1 MMAGTLTRYLARRF
15 FSMLG
20 IILVCV
26 LVTVLLIDFV
36 EQLRQFSD
44 RSGFTP
50 VVGLQLALMRA
61 PDLFETILPFIV
73 LFAAIATL
81 LNLSRKLELVVAR
94 ASGVSV
100 WQFLGI
106 PMVIAMALGV
116 FSSLVVSP
124 VATRLKER
132 AERIEAELIRGSA
145 ERAGGFWF
153 RQSGVD
159 GPSILHVDAVSNEGF
174 TLHGVTAFVFDS
186 DSRFREKVTARHALY
201 GGGVW
206 RLVDTE
212 ARSADAPPRTAENY
226 LLPTNLAAEDLRQ
239 ILVTPEAVSLWSL
252 PGFIEAA
259 EAAGLN
265 SDRFRLMYHSLL
277 SRPFFLA
284 AMVAI
289 AATVSL
295 RLFRY
300 GGIAPLVLAGIA
312 TGFLLY
318 VATQIVNDLGGN
330 GIISPMIAAWVPVI
344 LALTAGATLLLYQ
357 EDG

>member
-1 MMAGTLTRYLARRF
+1 MMPGTLSRYLARRF
-15 FSMLG
+15 LSTLAM
-20 IILVCV
+20 ILVSV

-44 RSGFTP
+44 REGFTP
-50 VVGLQLALMRA
+50 LIGLQLALMRA

-73 LFAAIATL
+73 LFAALATL

-106 PMVIAMALGV
+106 PLVIAMAIGLV
-116 FSSLVVSP
+116 SSLVVSP
-124 VATRLKER
+124 VATRFKDR
-132 AERIEAELIRGSA
+132 AERIEAEIMRGSA
-145 ERAGGFWF
+145 QREGGFWF

-159 GPSILHVDAVSNEGF
+159 GPSILHADTVSDEGF
-174 TLHGVTAFVFDS
+174 TLHGVTAFVFAADGA
-186 DSRFREKVTARHALY
+186 FREKVTARQAVY
-201 GGGVW
+201 EGGVW
-206 RLVDTE
+206 RLIDTE
-212 ARSADAPPRTAENY
+212 ARSADAAPQRAESY

-239 ILVTPEAVSLWSL
+239 ILVSPEAVSLWSL
-252 PGFIEAA
+252 PDFIAAA

-265 SDRFRLMYHSLL
+265 SDRLRLMYHSLL
-277 SRPFFLA
+277 SRPFLLA

-300 GGIAPLVLAGIA
+300 GGVAPLVLTGIA

-318 VATQIVNDLGGN
+318 VLTEIVNDLGGN
-330 GIISPMIAAWVPVI
+330 GIISPMVAAWVPAL